1 MDLAFPRFHPAV
13 PEACSSEAVMSK
25 HQNNPARPVMFI
37 LRKLHRGC
45 WVVACDGRWIA
56 GAVLSSLPA
65 AAAYAGDIAAASGW
79 HHFLM
84 TVVR

>member
-1 MDLAFPRFHPAV
+1 MGYLAVQA
-13 PEACSSEAVMSK
+13 ACRRETRISQLQK
-25 HQNNPARPVMFI
+25 NPARPVMFI

-79 HHFLM
+79 HHFLL

>member
-1 MDLAFPRFHPAV
+1 
-13 PEACSSEAVMSK
+13 MSK